1 MGDGIIMILI
11 QIIASIALILL
22 VLIQSKASGLSSS
35 VASSI
40 GMYRSRRGV
49 EKGVFFLTIAF
60 GVIFTVNSL
69 FLVI

>member
-1 MGDGIIMILI
+1 MLLI

-35 VASSI
+35 VANSI

-60 GVIFTVNSL
+60 GVIFTINSL

>member
-1 MGDGIIMILI
+1 MIVV
-11 QIIASIALILL
+11 QIVASTALILL

-35 VASSI
+35 VASSF

-49 EKGVFFLTIAF
+49 EKGVFILTIIF
-60 GVIFTVNSL
+60 GIIFTVNSL

>member
-1 MGDGIIMILI
+1 MVII
-11 QIIASIALILL
+11 QIIASVALILL

-35 VASSI
+35 VASSF

-49 EKGVFFLTIAF
+49 EKGVFVLTIIF
-60 GVIFTVNSL
+60 GIIFTVNSL